1 MKHLLTCKLFFIL
14 FAMSWL
20 LTSCQFIRYIKASD
34 YDFNEHITE
43 PKIGMPAKDMW
54 KKKNIWI
61 YEGSK
66 KKAKPITRSVQEYRT
81 DSSTFYISLFYKKMV
96 IADDITSDNEIFP
109 VIINMDAKIILTGWK
124 SYDSL
129 RLIRYTDRMKQNR

>member
-1 MKHLLTCKLFFIL
+1 LTISLKENTQFLGRYLSIL
-14 FAMSWL
+14 
-20 LTSCQFIRYIKASD
+20 
-34 YDFNEHITE
+34 
-43 PKIGMPAKDMW
+43 
-54 KKKNIWI
+54 KKNIWI

-81 DSSTFYISLFYKKMV
+81 DSSTFYISLLYKKMV